1 MAGWRLKKE
10 VRVCPTRE
18 EKEGVKK
25 EVPASTVGPCPPF
38 YKTREAGYMSGER
51 KREVGS
57 VHAQHV
63 YGWKKLAAWLL
74 MSSPGAM
81 PHACS

>member
-1 MAGWRLKKE
+1 
-10 VRVCPTRE
+10 
-18 EKEGVKK
+18 
-25 EVPASTVGPCPPF
+25 
-38 YKTREAGYMSGER
+38 MSGER

-57 VHAQHV
+57 VHAQQV